1 MVSSLAVVHLVKD
14 NKPSSCIYQHPA
26 VCTEID
32 TLTDVPAQNLLL
44 YKEDGEPGE
53 GKDPHWAR

>member
-1 MVSSLAVVHLVKD
+1 MSLPAA
-14 NKPSSCIYQHPA
+14 YQHPA

-32 TLTDVPAQNLLL
+32 TLTGVPAQNLLL

-53 GKDPHWAR
+53 GKDPHWAG

>member
-1 MVSSLAVVHLVKD
+1 MSLPAA
-14 NKPSSCIYQHPA
+14 YQHPA

-53 GKDPHWAR
+53 ERDPHWAG